1 MGAMQTAFDF
11 GHLGGT
17 PQALAN
23 RLGRLLD
30 RPLSLVITD
39 NGRVMV
45 SSRREGA
52 ELRLR
57 LHRMFLGADKTVVDA
72 LARFLRDDC
81 SEAAASIRNYVSRKR
96 GTIRPRERR
105 LAVVDPRG
113 RRHEL
118 DALLQKVVS
127 EHFVGAEGVRITWG
141 RRTQGPRGGRRSI
154 KLGSYSIKEQLIRIH
169 PVLDDAWVPPLFVEY
184 IIFHELVHHELGV
197 RTRAGRRNFHDQE
210 FRRRERSFPGHAAAL
225 AWERENLRRLLRS

>member
-1 MGAMQTAFDF
+1 MGGLQTAFDF
-11 GHLGGT
+11 GHTTGT

-57 LHRMFLGADKTVVDA
+57 LHRMFLGADPTVVSA

-81 SEAAASIRNYVSRKR
+81 TEAAASIRDYVSRKR
-96 GTIRPRERR
+96 ATIRPRERR
-105 LAVVDPRG
+105 LALVQPQGQHHD
-113 RRHEL
+113 L
-118 DALLQKVVS
+118 NALLAKIVA
-127 EHFVGAEGVRITWG
+127 EHFVGAEGVQITWG
-141 RRTQGPRGGRRSI
+141 RRTQGPRAGRRSI

-169 PVLDDAWVPPLFVEY
+169 PVLDDGWVPALFVEY

-197 RTRAGRRNFHDQE
+197 RTRAGRRNFHDEE

-225 AWERENLRRLLRS
+225 AWERQNLRRILRS